1 MRACTD
7 ADKVERLPSGVTA
20 IAVQF
25 HYAPGTAPRSGR
37 GCMLIYEHAEWRS
50 EMHLPKVESIK
61 LFPWRRTELHDIF
74 GHKSVLLDGAEGRD
88 QTSFRWTGLTA
99 LLATEAPVHASAEQ
113 EGNPVI
119 FVDTEWCQDMQPKR
133 CAGWRLRGDCAVLKL
148 QAPTQRMRI
157 PEPDGKFP
165 YRMMVLVVT
174 GYDDDQ
180 TVLVQHCTAW
190 KFESDN
196 MLPALQDQVDS
207 TAHLLVIASARWMI
221 YDQDG
226 SFRKKEKGG
235 AMPAKQ
241 LAVKPIVA
249 TS

>member
-1 MRACTD
+1 
-7 ADKVERLPSGVTA
+7 
-20 IAVQF
+20 
-25 HYAPGTAPRSGR
+25 
-37 GCMLIYEHAEWRS
+37 MLIYEHAEWRS

-180 TVLVQHCTAW
+180 TVLVQYCTAW